1 MPVIVPKNIPAHKE
15 LLAENVFVMNHF
27 RATHQDIR
35 ALEILVLNLMPT
47 KKDTELQLMRLLS
60 NTPLHV
66 NITLLTTKSYQATH
80 TSQNHLD
87 NFYKTFGEIKNKK
100 YDGMIITG
108 APVETL
114 AFEDVAYWEE
124 LKEIMDYSQKNV
136 TSVFHICWGAQAGL
150 YHHYGIKKR
159 AIDNKLFGIYDHTIH
174 NPNNTLLKGFDDKF
188 CAPHSRYTK
197 NSLKDLS
204 KSNTLEVLAS
214 SKEAGFLLAV
224 SKDQKNVFCSG
235 HLEYS
240 KDTLHKEY
248 LRDKEKGLDIRVPN
262 NYYKDDDYNNPIESK
277 WRSHAFLLFMNW
289 LNYYVYQKT
298 PYDLNKGDD
307 LCK

>member
-1 MPVIVPKNIPAHKE
+1 MPVIVPKDIPAHKE

-66 NITLLTTKSYQATH
+66 NVTLLTTKSYQATH
-80 TSQNHLD
+80 TSQNHLN
-87 NFYKTFGEIKNKK
+87 NFYKTFDEVKDRN
-100 YDGMIITG
+100 YDGLIITG
-108 APVETL
+108 APVEKL
-114 AFEDVAYWEE
+114 PFEQVAYWEE
-124 LKEIMDYSQKNV
+124 LKDIMDYSQKNV

-159 AIDNKLFGIYDHTIH
+159 PLDAKLFGIFDHTIH
-174 NPNNTLLKGFDDKF
+174 KPNNILLKGFDDQF
-188 CAPHSRYTK
+188 CAPHSRYTENNIDDIE
-197 NSLKDLS
+197 NSDA
-204 KSNTLEVLAS
+204 LEILAS
-214 SKEAGFLLAV
+214 SKEAGFLLAI
-224 SKDQKNVFCSG
+224 SKDKKNIFCSG

-240 KDTLHKEY
+240 RDTLHKEY
-248 LRDKEKGLDIRVPN
+248 MRDKEKGLNTGVPN
-262 NYYKDDDYNNPIESK
+262 NYYKADDYKNPIESK

-289 LNYYVYQKT
+289 LNYNVYQKT
-298 PYDLNKGDD
+298 PYVLNKGDE
-307 LCK
+307 

>member
-1 MPVIVPKNIPAHKE
+1 MPVIVPKDIPAHKE

-47 KKDTELQLMRLLS
+47 KKETELQLMRLLS

-66 NITLLTTKSYQATH
+66 NVTLLTTKSYQATH

-87 NFYKTFGEIKNKK
+87 NFYKTFDEIKDRK

-108 APVETL
+108 APVEKL
-114 AFEDVAYWEE
+114 PFEQVAYWDE

-136 TSVFHICWGAQAGL
+136 TSVLHICWGAQAGL
-150 YHHYGIKKR
+150 YYHYGIKKR
-159 AIDNKLFGIYDHTIH
+159 PLDKKMFGIYDHKIH
-174 NPNNTLLKGFDDKF
+174 KPNNTLLKGFDDNF
-188 CAPHSRYTK
+188 CAPHSRYTE
-197 NSLKDLS
+197 NSLEDIE
-204 KSNTLEVLAS
+204 KSDALEILAS
-214 SKEAGFLLAV
+214 SEEAGFLLAI
-224 SKDQKNVFCSG
+224 SKDNKNIFCSG

-240 KDTLHKEY
+240 RDTLHNEY
-248 LRDKEKGLDIRVPN
+248 IRDREKGLDTSVPN
-262 NYYKDDDYNNPIESK
+262 NYYKGDNYKNPIESK

-289 LNYYVYQKT
+289 LNYNVYQKT
-298 PYDLNKGDD
+298 PYILNEGDE
-307 LCK
+307 